1 MPGLKV
7 ETRNGGRDVLLAVQG
22 EVDMATAPDLDTA
35 LERVLARDG
44 GSLIVDLRDVSFLDS
59 TGLAL
64 LVRHDRNA
72 ATGGRHLIVV
82 KGPPHVQQLFEL
94 TGLSKHLAMVDKPPQ
109 GGPAQNSEPHTLP
122 LAGKPANRCPRR
134 SHSSQAQNS

>member
-82 KGPPHVQQLFEL
+82 KGPPHVQQLF
-94 TGLSKHLAMVDKPPQ
+94 
-109 GGPAQNSEPHTLP
+109 AQNSEPHTLP
-122 LAGKPANRCPRR
+122 LAGKPANR
-134 SHSSQAQNS
+134 